1 MARNISASRR
11 RAEWQQH
18 LDVAAIPCLPKRR
31 QERRSFCA
39 AARLFIGGSRR
50 IDRDR
55 GVLQGGSYPR
65 GFRGPPR
72 RTGAASPMQRRQR
85 RRRPSDDAAVHS
97 GRWRPSSC
105 FFGTAVQV
113 VSEYRVLSVSL
124 SARAR
129 AKSKAG
135 FGRVPRLH
143 PSGHPG
149 PRGPR
154 SDPPMTSCPP
164 LPPSVRWG
172 DAHTPSS
179 PPPSA
184 VSGSGPG
191 SRSQSLHLQSS
202 FCVTIILLG
211 ISCVTGCG
219 QT

>member
-129 AKSKAG
+129 QVE
-135 FGRVPRLH
+135 GRLRPRSAPPPLRPLGPARASIRASDDELPSLAAVCALGRRPHAVVPAAQCGQPGQALGQDRNPCTCNH
-143 PSGHPG
+143 PS
-149 PRGPR
+149 
-154 SDPPMTSCPP
+154 
-164 LPPSVRWG
+164 V
-172 DAHTPSS
+172 
-179 PPPSA
+179 
-184 VSGSGPG
+184 
-191 SRSQSLHLQSS
+191 
-202 FCVTIILLG
+202 
-211 ISCVTGCG
+211 
-219 QT
+219 